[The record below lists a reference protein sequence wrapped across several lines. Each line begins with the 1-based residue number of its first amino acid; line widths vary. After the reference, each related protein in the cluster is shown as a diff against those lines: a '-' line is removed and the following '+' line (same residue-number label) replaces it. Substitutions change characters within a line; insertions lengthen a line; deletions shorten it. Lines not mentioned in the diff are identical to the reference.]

1 MRSQSSWDSYTALL
15 KTLSSATSWHPESQK
30 PQVRSDESSAV
41 HGSATGQC
49 AFFDPRTLLKLS
61 LPSPRFFF
69 GKETSFHGIWIMY
82 NAARRPSKFLSLLA
96 FLVWE
101 KSCELSRKASDY
113 KGLITLLN
121 PEPRR
126 GSLVWKQMFTGHLAL
141 GRLHHS
147 CEAKG
152 RLLACI
158 PE

>member
-1 MRSQSSWDSYTALL
+1 
-15 KTLSSATSWHPESQK
+15 
-30 PQVRSDESSAV
+30 
-41 HGSATGQC
+41 
-49 AFFDPRTLLKLS
+49 
-61 LPSPRFFF
+61 
-69 GKETSFHGIWIMY
+69 MY

-126 GSLVWKQMFTGHLAL
+126 GSLVWKQMFTGDLAL
-141 GRLHHS
+141 GRFHHS